1 MTPPPPIKA
10 FQLLNSSDNSEMGR
24 IEACPSM
31 EEGVLP
37 PQSTKDDS
45 RQSDES
51 DYNNNDDVGELR
63 TQLREKDTQV
73 MTLTADKAVCMQQII
88 DLKNQ
93 LYQLASFSFTPLRVY
108 VMCV

>member
-1 MTPPPPIKA
+1 
-10 FQLLNSSDNSEMGR
+10 MGR